1 MAISAGGAGIAVPLA
16 APNRSFDLSTCS
28 VADLFSEA
36 NCSLAASAFTSDG
49 FPADCSRTDRSRT
62 ARSWRAVATPS
73 VRTSDR
79 RWAIS
84 RTSRGCNSKG
94 RTSAA
99 VTITSTAASN
109 EAASASPLPNRLR
122 AGCGATATSDSSGPL
137 SACPPFAAIAATTA
151 RRSVGDRGR
160 SLFVRPARNA
170 AASRPISSTV
180 RRSSCRPGSASSR
193 STTACSSPSSCPRAC
208 AVSSASAASRSRGA
222 GWSLLNWSLLNWSL
236 LNWESLMFSAV
247 MVYLGGCVRSSM
259 RSARADGRLAPA
271 GRAPAGAHGG
281 R

>member
-1 MAISAGGAGIAVPLA
+1 MAISAGAAGIAYPPA
-16 APNRSFDLSTCS
+16 FPFKRFGDLSTCS
-28 VADLFSEA
+28 VADLFSDA
-36 NCSLAASAFTSDG
+36 NCSLAAVAAFASDG

-73 VRTSDR
+73 VRSSDR

-84 RTSRGCNSKG
+84 RTTRGCNSKG
-94 RTSAA
+94 RTSTA
-99 VTITSTAASN
+99 VTITSTATSN
-109 EAASASPLPNRLR
+109 EPASASPLPNWLR

-180 RRSSCRPGSASSR
+180 RRSSCRPGSASNR
-193 STTACSSPSSCPRAC
+193 STTAFSSPSSCPRAC

-222 GWSLLNWSLLNWSL
+222 GWSLLNWSL